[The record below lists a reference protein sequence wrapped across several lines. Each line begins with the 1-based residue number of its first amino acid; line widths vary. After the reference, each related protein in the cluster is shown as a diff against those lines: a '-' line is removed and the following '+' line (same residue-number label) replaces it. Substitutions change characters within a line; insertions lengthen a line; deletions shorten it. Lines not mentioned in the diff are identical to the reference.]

1 MINNNIIFI
10 GDIVKLKTI
19 KIISVIG
26 IFLLSFLAHF
36 VYDFFP
42 NVLSSIFF
50 PVNESIWEHMKIL
63 FTSIIIYGIIDYILL
78 KKNNIYFNNFKAQ
91 LFFTAFISIP
101 IYLIIF
107 LPIYNLIGENL
118 FVSISIMFIVYV
130 IISYISYKM
139 LLSDDFKLLNNI
151 SVYLIIIMYFIF
163 TYLTYFPYDDYI
175 FYDTNEKKYGING
188 YKEKI

>member
-1 MINNNIIFI
+1 M
-10 GDIVKLKTI
+10 KLKTI

-36 VYDFFP
+36 AYDLFP
-42 NVLSSIFF
+42 NVLFSIFF

-63 FTSIIIYGIIDYILL
+63 FTSTILYGIIDYILL
-78 KKNNIYFNNFKAQ
+78 KKNNIRFNNFKSQ

-107 LPIYNLIGENL
+107 LPIYNLIEENL
-118 FVSISIMFIVYV
+118 FISIFIMFIVYV
-130 IISYISYKM
+130 ISAYISYKM
-139 LLSDDFKLLNNI
+139 LLSEDFTIFNNI

-163 TYLTYFPYDDYI
+163 TYLTYFPIHSYI
-175 FYDTNEKKYGING
+175 FFDINEKKYGINE
-188 YKEKI
+188 YK

>member
-1 MINNNIIFI
+1 M
-10 GDIVKLKTI
+10 KLKTI

-36 VYDFFP
+36 AYDLFP
-42 NVLSSIFF
+42 NVLLSIFF

-63 FTSIIIYGIIDYILL
+63 STSIILYGIIDYILL
-78 KKNNIYFNNFKAQ
+78 KKNYIIFNNFKAQ
-91 LFFTAFISIP
+91 LFFTSFIVIP

-118 FVSISIMFIVYV
+118 FVSIFIMLIVY
-130 IISYISYKM
+130 IIIAYISYKM
-139 LLSDDFKLLNNI
+139 LISDDFKLLNNI

-163 TYLTYFPYDDYI
+163 TYLTYFPIHSYI
-175 FYDTNEKKYGING
+175 FYDTSENKYGIDE
-188 YKEKI
+188 YS